1 MCSVSPN
8 RWETFQ
14 KPEDTCH
21 HRKSR
26 KRSGES
32 PPPGFPEQKVLFGNP
47 RHWGDAMEANA
58 PLGPGT
64 PIKRPLCCAA
74 LTLELPLSSLVTSK
88 PALHIKEATECRLW
102 LQKRHKAVEAWH
114 YSRWP
119 AGPGPG
125 KGRVPTDIPRETPK
139 AGGFYWGKLPTYTH
153 CQEGLD
159 AGLRGP
165 HRRAWAA
172 SSGLSVISWP
182 LEAGPGRRGLAF
194 KEPAQ
199 ELKREKGR
207 G

>member
-1 MCSVSPN
+1 MPW
-8 RWETFQ
+8 RQT
-14 KPEDTCH
+14 
-21 HRKSR
+21 
-26 KRSGES
+26 
-32 PPPGFPEQKVLFGNP
+32 PPWAPGPP
-47 RHWGDAMEANA
+47 SSC
-58 PLGPGT
+58 PS
-64 PIKRPLCCAA
+64 AA
-74 LTLELPLSSLVTSK
+74 LLSPWELPLSSLVTSK
-88 PALHIKEATECRLW
+88 PALHIKEATEW
-102 LQKRHKAVEAWH
+102 LQKLHKVVEAWR

-125 KGRVPTDIPRETPK
+125 KGRVPKSDIPRETPK

-159 AGLRGP
+159 PGLRGP

-172 SSGLSVISWP
+172 SLGLSVISWP
-182 LEAGPGRRGLAF
+182 LEARPGRRGLAF

>member
-1 MCSVSPN
+1 M
-8 RWETFQ
+8 
-14 KPEDTCH
+14 
-21 HRKSR
+21 
-26 KRSGES
+26 
-32 PPPGFPEQKVLFGNP
+32 
-47 RHWGDAMEANA
+47 
-58 PLGPGT
+58 
-64 PIKRPLCCAA
+64 
-74 LTLELPLSSLVTSK
+74 TSK
-88 PALHIKEATECRLW
+88 PALHIKEATEW
-102 LQKRHKAVEAWH
+102 LQKLHKVVEAWR

-125 KGRVPTDIPRETPK
+125 KGRVPKSDIPRETPK

-159 AGLRGP
+159 PGLRGP

-172 SSGLSVISWP
+172 SLGLSVIRWP
-182 LEAGPGRRGLAF
+182 LEARPGRRGLAF